1 MRVVGVEL
9 EKNGRV
15 LYFDAAELELDKG
28 DLVVVDAEKGI
39 TMGTVVLA
47 PEEEKS
53 GLFKKRSLHKVVRK
67 ATAKDMKEQERWR
80 TKEEEAFA
88 LCLRLIGEL
97 SLPMKLVGV
106 EYLLDG
112 SKAIFYFTAEHRIDF
127 RQLVR
132 RLAAQLKMRIEMR
145 QIGVRDE
152 AKMVR
157 GVGCCGRELCCATFL
172 QDFEL
177 VSIKMAKEQQLPLN
191 PTKISGLCG
200 RLMCCLSFEA
210 EASKELKKNLPKVGK
225 RITTKYGEGKVL
237 RQNLLL
243 QTITLELT
251 SGGVITIKTEELEK

>member
-1 MRVVGVEL
+1 MRVVGVDVDN
-9 EKNGRV
+9 KGRV
-15 LYFDAAELELDKG
+15 QYCEALDLKLEKG
-28 DLVVVDAEKGI
+28 DLVVIDAEKGI
-39 TMGTVVLA
+39 TMGTVVI
-47 PEEEKS
+47 PPQEEKS
-53 GLFKKRSLHKVVRK
+53 GLFKRSLQKVLRK
-67 ATAKDMKEQERWR
+67 ATAKDVKERERWRKKEQES
-80 TKEEEAFA
+80 FA
-88 LCLRLIGEL
+88 LCERLIGEL
-97 SLPMKLVGV
+97 NLPMKLVET

-132 RLAAQLKMRIEMR
+132 RLAAQMKMRIEMR

-157 GVGCCGRELCCATFL
+157 GIGFCGRELCCATFL

-191 PTKISGLCG
+191 PAKISGLCG

-210 EASKELKKNLPKVGK
+210 DAYKELKKNLPKVGK

-243 QTITLELT
+243 QTITLELA

>member
-1 MRVVGVEL
+1 VRVVGIEL

-15 LYFDAAELELDKG
+15 HYFDAVELKLEKG
-28 DLVVVDAEKGI
+28 DQVVVDLEKGM
-39 TMGTVVLA
+39 TMGTVVIA
-47 PEEEKS
+47 PQEEKS
-53 GLFKKRSLHKVVRK
+53 ALFKRSLQKVIRK
-67 ATAKDMKEQERWR
+67 ATAKDLKEQERWHK
-80 TKEEEAFA
+80 KEKEAFA
-88 LCLRLIGEL
+88 LCLRFIEEL
-97 SLPMKLVGV
+97 KLPMKLVEA

-132 RLAAQLKMRIEMR
+132 RLAAQLKTRIEMR

-210 EASKELKKNLPKVGK
+210 DAYKELRKNLPKVGK

-243 QTITLELT
+243 QTITLELA

>member
-1 MRVVGVEL
+1 MRVVGIEL

-15 LYFDAAELELDKG
+15 HYFDAAEIKLEKG
-28 DLVVVDAEKGI
+28 DQVVVDLEKGM
-39 TMGTVVLA
+39 TMGTVVIA
-47 PEEEKS
+47 PQEEKS
-53 GLFKKRSLHKVVRK
+53 GFFKRSLQKVIRK
-67 ATAKDMKEQERWR
+67 ASTKDLKEQERWHK
-80 TKEEEAFA
+80 KEKEAFA
-88 LCLRLIGEL
+88 LCLRLIEEL
-97 SLPMKLVGV
+97 KLPMKLVEA

-132 RLAAQLKMRIEMR
+132 RLAAQLKTRIEMR

-210 EASKELKKNLPKVGK
+210 DAYKELRKNLPKVGK

-243 QTITLELT
+243 QTITLELA

>member
-9 EKNGRV
+9 DNNGRV
-15 LYFDAAELELDKG
+15 HYFDAGDLKLEKG

-39 TMGTVVLA
+39 IMGTVVIA
-47 PEEEKS
+47 PEEEQS
-53 GLFKKRSLHKVVRK
+53 GLFKRSPNKVIRK
-67 ATAKDMKEQERWR
+67 ATAKDVKERERWR
-80 TKEEEAFA
+80 KKENEAFE

-97 SLPMKLVGV
+97 NLPMKLVRT
-106 EYLLDG
+106 EYLFDG

-157 GVGCCGRELCCATFL
+157 GIGFCGRELCCATFL

-191 PTKISGLCG
+191 PAKISGLCG

-210 EASKELKKNLPKVGK
+210 DAYKELKKNLPKVGK

-243 QTITLELT
+243 QTITLELA